1 MAAISTSFFGGL
13 DIEGL
18 VEQFRQIELG
28 PRFRFEARRD
38 ALTTRKQ
45 ALNDLDSS
53 LSALFNLGK
62 RFSDIILDVF
72 NTKTGESSDTSL
84 FTVSAGADAQ
94 LGAHDLSISRLAS
107 IDTRVSRQY
116 VSTDS
121 DFTLLLTD
129 QTFGIV
135 VAHPTDADPANTVE
149 ISVTVSAATF
159 SQSNDD
165 VLADISSAINDA
177 MSAAVT
183 AETIDSDEAAVA
195 TVVSEASGQS
205 RLILRSGQS
214 GETYE
219 LQFNDTSGLL
229 GTLDINAGVQSSG
242 TSGGFITAAADLSA
256 QFTLDGLSFTRDSNF
271 VEDALE
277 GVGLQLLNT
286 TSGTETI
293 TISADTESV
302 KAEVQDFIDTYNA
315 AIELLNE
322 KTLAG
327 GVFRGDVT
335 YSTLKFQLRGLVS
348 AVVTDTISTSFDQL
362 IELGI
367 GVKRDGTLFFEDETL
382 LDNALSTNPK
392 LVSDIFSGT
401 DGIAVTLNDFVV
413 NFTKSSGIIDGST
426 KAIDASVRRQDDRL
440 DSFDARVENRVERF
454 RDDLIRLQT
463 VMLQV
468 QQQSAFFAN
477 FST

>member
-28 PRFRFEARRD
+28 PRISLESRRD
-38 ALTTRKQ
+38 ALTGRKQ

-107 IDTRVSRQY
+107 IDTRVSQQY
-116 VSTDS
+116 VSADS
-121 DFTLLLTD
+121 DFTLLVTD
-129 QTFGIV
+129 QSFGIV
-135 VAHPTDADPANTVE
+135 VAHPTDADPGNTVE
-149 ISVTVSAATF
+149 VTVTVSAATF

-165 VLADISSAINDA
+165 VLAGIATAINNA
-177 MSAAVT
+177 MTAAVT
-183 AETIDSDEAAVA
+183 VESIDSDEAAVA

-229 GTLDINAGVQSSG
+229 GTLEVNAGVQSSG

-256 QFTLDGLSFTRDSNF
+256 QFTLDGLAFTRDSNF

-322 KTLAG
+322 KTQAG
-327 GVFRGDVT
+327 GVFRGDIT
-335 YSTLKFQLRGLVS
+335 YSTLRFQLRSLVS
-348 AVVTDTISTSFDQL
+348 SVV
-362 IELGI
+362 
-367 GVKRDGTLFFEDETL
+367 
-382 LDNALSTNPK
+382 
-392 LVSDIFSGT
+392 
-401 DGIAVTLNDFVV
+401 
-413 NFTKSSGIIDGST
+413 
-426 KAIDASVRRQDDRL
+426 
-440 DSFDARVENRVERF
+440 
-454 RDDLIRLQT
+454 
-463 VMLQV
+463 
-468 QQQSAFFAN
+468 
-477 FST
+477 